1 MSLASIKDE
10 LDAEIGKAE
19 AAAAR
24 AASQRKEAQSVLRD
38 TLAIGRDTEARAA
51 QRKMHELE
59 DEAAFQ
65 EAKVLSLKARRA
77 EAATKEAADEKAA
90 KWAAIK
96 ALIGQRAALAA
107 TIDKSIDALGKGYAA
122 LAKLDADALDA
133 LRGITGRQNVAFRDQ
148 VVDDRMAGAVYS
160 LCAAGLT
167 FVHPAGKEARTAGNL
182 LSDRVERSNAF
193 ILSEKGN

>member
-1 MSLASIKDE
+1 MSALAQ

-38 TLAIGRDTEARAA
+38 TLAIGQDREARAA
-51 QRKMHELE
+51 QRKIQELE
-59 DEAAFQ
+59 DEVAFQ
-65 EAKVLSLKARRA
+65 EAKVLSLKTRRA
-77 EAATKEAADEKAA
+77 EAVTKEAADEKAA

-96 ALIGQRAALAA
+96 ALLGRRAALAA
-107 TIDKSIDALGKGYAA
+107 TIDRAIDTVGKSYAD
-122 LAKLDADALDA
+122 LAKIDTEALEA
-133 LRGITGRQNVAFRDQ
+133 LRGMTGRQDIAFRDQ
-148 VVDDRMAGAVYS
+148 VTDDRMAGAVYS

-182 LSDRVERSNAF
+182 LSDRVERSNFF